1 MISPQIE
8 WIARHASYGGDDC
21 LVWPFS
27 YFNHGYGLVKHDGK
41 HKLAHRIMC
50 MEAHGQPT
58 EDKPNALHSC
68 GNGHLGCVN
77 PRHLRWGNQSENRED
92 MRGHKTLPM
101 GETNGAARLRTAD
114 VLSIRQRIAE
124 GATQRAVAKEFG
136 VGVATVCNI
145 ANRKAWAHVA

>member
-1 MISPQIE
+1 MTEQLD
-8 WIARHASYGGDDC
+8 WIARHALHGGDEC
-21 LVWPFS
+21 LLWPFS
-27 YFNHGYGLVKHDGK
+27 RFNHGYGSVKVDGK
-41 HKLAHRIMC
+41 NALAHRIMC
-50 MEAHGQPT
+50 MTAHGMPT
-58 EDKPNALHSC
+58 GEKPNALHSC

-101 GETNGAARLRTAD
+101 GEENGASRLRVDD
-114 VLSIRQRIAE
+114 VRRIRERILA
-124 GATQRAVAKEFG
+124 GSTQRAVAKEFG